1 MKIIL
6 LAKRGEY
13 ADRVHA
19 LLVSGGKNLV
29 RETDEKLSAEQLS
42 YYDLGI
48 SWFYKNILKEDHLN
62 AVPLGILNNHCGY
75 LPYGRGS
82 MPNVWALLGEPAGV
96 TLHYM
101 SVGVDEGDIVAQKHV
116 VIQPDDTAET
126 LYVRLVE
133 EQYKLFMDSWT
144 SIETMGVAGLRAPS
158 TPQPKTQP
166 NGLPWKTHRVRDV
179 ASVDNLDDY
188 DHARYCIDVLRAR
201 TFKGHEATYFIEDGR
216 KYYVRVQIEEAK
228 EP

>member
-6 LAKRGEY
+6 LAKRDEY
-13 ADRVHA
+13 ADKAHA
-19 LLVSGGKNLV
+19 LLIRGGKNLV
-29 RETDEKLSAEQLS
+29 HETDEKLSAEQLS

-48 SWFYKNILKEDHLN
+48 SWFYKHILKEDQLS

-75 LPYGRGS
+75 LPYGRGA

-144 SIETMGVAGLRAPS
+144 SIETMGVAGLRALS
-158 TPQPKTQP
+158 TPQPQTQP
-166 NGLPWKTHRVRDV
+166 NGLPWPTHRVRDV
-179 ASVDNLDDY
+179 LLEDDLDGYDDGRFIVD
-188 DHARYCIDVLRAR
+188 HLRAR
-201 TFKGHEATYFIEDGR
+201 TFPPHESMYFHAEGK
-216 KYYVRVQIEEAK
+216 KYYVRVRIEKAQE
-228 EP
+228 